1 MMMHTLCSILML
13 VVVSVNCQTAPTVKI
28 DLPKTISRSF
38 EGVNYTLTCDF
49 NGDPTPEITW
59 LRNGFVHIASDRF
72 VFTDNNRKMEMI
84 NTEHLIHNGLYQ
96 CEGKNS
102 AGAIRSSAVT
112 YRTIYWGKDFAIK
125 SDHQSFSDVDGDRF
139 VRLECAPPVGDPPF
153 EHNGGNFFWFKDD
166 ESINE
171 KLYTRLLVRDNAG
184 FIIDWLEFNATKAHV
199 GVYTCIYVIE
209 DQYRVHSMNL
219 TVFDGPPR
227 PQKFTLSKG
236 SRTKNSLTMKWV
248 KPTTPVDK
256 YEMVIKLLFS
266 NHGDPDRTVII
277 SADKESVRVENLRS
291 SFVYEF
297 TINSIKDGIKS
308 LPTAVKVQVLA
319 DPATLP
325 ATTTTTTAVQP
336 TTVSKATKE
345 TNTTSTTTE
354 SASSST
360 NNDEGIAGGVV
371 ATIIIGVF
379 VVILLVA
386 VGVVIYM
393 KRQKVLA

>member
-1 MMMHTLCSILML
+1 
-13 VVVSVNCQTAPTVKI
+13 
-28 DLPKTISRSF
+28 
-38 EGVNYTLTCDF
+38 
-49 NGDPTPEITW
+49 
-59 LRNGFVHIASDRF
+59 
-72 VFTDNNRKMEMI
+72 
-84 NTEHLIHNGLYQ
+84 
-96 CEGKNS
+96 
-102 AGAIRSSAVT
+102 
-112 YRTIYWGKDFAIK
+112 
-125 SDHQSFSDVDGDRF
+125 
-139 VRLECAPPVGDPPF
+139 
-153 EHNGGNFFWFKDD
+153 
-166 ESINE
+166 
-171 KLYTRLLVRDNAG
+171 
-184 FIIDWLEFNATKAHV
+184 
-199 GVYTCIYVIE
+199 
-209 DQYRVHSMNL
+209 
-219 TVFDGPPR
+219 
-227 PQKFTLSKG
+227 
-236 SRTKNSLTMKWV
+236 MKWV

-266 NHGDPDRTVII
+266 NHGDPDITVII